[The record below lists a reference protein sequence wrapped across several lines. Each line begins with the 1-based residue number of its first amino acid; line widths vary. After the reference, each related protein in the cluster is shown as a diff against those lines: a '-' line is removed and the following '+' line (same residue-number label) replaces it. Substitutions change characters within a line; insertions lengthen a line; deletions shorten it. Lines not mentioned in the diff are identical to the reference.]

1 MRCTIKLLI
10 KNLLFIG
17 RFLVFVKRQ
26 DYLTVSSESN
36 VTSYAGNRV
45 IDPSERLDN
54 LAFTNDEIP
63 HQPAS

>member
-1 MRCTIKLLI
+1 MHNQVVNRKTSCLS
-10 KNLLFIG
+10 G
-17 RFLVFVKRQ
+17 GFLVFVKTQ

-63 HQPAS
+63 HQPTS